1 MDIGV
6 IVCYR
11 PTKSQLNIKV
21 MLIRGHWRGG
31 SYMVTLGGGS
41 PMITLGLMVIYG
53 NIGKED
59 HIVKLGR
66 RVIYGNTGQEG
77 HIW

>member
-31 SYMVTLGGGS
+31 SYMVTLGRR
-41 PMITLGLMVIYG
+41 VIYG
-53 NIGKED
+53 NIG
-59 HIVKLGR
+59 R
-66 RVIYGNTGQEG
+66 RVTNDNIGVDG